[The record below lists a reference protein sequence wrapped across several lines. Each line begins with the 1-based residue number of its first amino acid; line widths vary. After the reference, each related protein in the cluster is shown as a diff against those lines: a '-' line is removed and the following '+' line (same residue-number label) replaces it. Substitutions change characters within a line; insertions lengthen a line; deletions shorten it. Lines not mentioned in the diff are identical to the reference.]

1 MWISRLALQL
11 SVAFI
16 LGGIIFGS
24 GPLIGFGV
32 FFLAATLIA
41 RYWSEHAFDRL
52 TYERILPENRA
63 FEGERL
69 HVTLRLVNDKMLPL
83 PFLEVRDSVPQDSL
97 VGEAHV
103 SMSTSPGYVYL
114 GRTTHLSWYERINW
128 PVELRAPARGYY
140 RIGPCRITTGD
151 MFGFFPNVQEVDT
164 YSPVIIYPR
173 IYTMPELGLPAARPF
188 GERKG
193 RERIFEDPGR
203 IAGIRAYQPGDPM
216 RRIDWKASARMQ
228 SLQSK
233 VYEPSA
239 TMHMLIAL
247 NVNTMEHAW
256 EGFMPETLERLLSVA
271 GSVANHGFETGYAV
285 GLVAN
290 GSFRESDRPMRI
302 PISRSADQLS
312 RVLEALAVI
321 GPMTPSPLEDV
332 IDRESHSFPFG
343 ATLVCV
349 TSRMDDP
356 LAVSLRRVANAGHT
370 VTVLSLSQDEFEAD
384 LGSIPVAYI
393 VAAVR
398 AIEVREGAPDALL
411 SADAPLDKPG
421 SYGQLRTNGG
431 GGQAEANREGR
442 TEQAQGVARD
452 ASRTAGASV
461 PREHELFRR
470 PRDDQ
475 GGEG

>member
-1 MWISRLALQL
+1 MWISRIALQL
-11 SVAFI
+11 SIGFI
-16 LGGIIFGS
+16 FAGIIFGS
-24 GPLIGFGV
+24 GPLIGLGV

-52 TYERILPENRA
+52 SYQRILPENRA
-63 FEGERL
+63 FQGERL
-69 HVTLRLVNDKMLPL
+69 HLTLRLINDKMLPL
-83 PFLEVRDSVPQDSL
+83 PFVEVRDSVPAGSL
-97 VGEAHV
+97 VGESHV
-103 SMSTSPGYVYL
+103 SVSTSPGYVYL

-128 PVELRAPARGYY
+128 PVELQAPARGYY
-140 RIGPCRITTGD
+140 RIGPGRITTGD
-151 MFGFFPNVQEVDT
+151 MFGFFPSVRELDT

-173 IYTMPELGLPAARPF
+173 IYSMPELGLPAARPF

-203 IAGIRAYQPGDPM
+203 IAGIREYQPGDPM
-216 RRIDWKASARMQ
+216 RRIDWKASARLQ
-228 SLQSK
+228 SLQSR

-271 GSVANHGFETGYAV
+271 GSVANHGFESGYAI

-302 PISRSADQLS
+302 PVSRSADQLS

-321 GPMTPSPLEDV
+321 GPMTPSTLEAV
-332 IDRESHSFPFG
+332 IDAEAHSFPYG

-349 TSRMDDP
+349 TSRMDEL
-356 LAVSLRRVANAGHT
+356 LATSLRRVANAGHT
-370 VTVLSLSQDEFEAD
+370 VTVLSLSQDEFDTD

-393 VAAVR
+393 AGALR
-398 AIEVREGAPDALL
+398 AIEARESNAM
-411 SADAPLDKPG
+411 SAGEPNAAANDQPRANGSDQPASPG
-421 SYGQLRTNGG
+421 PQTRRPMP
-431 GGQAEANREGR
+431 EA
-442 TEQAQGVARD
+442 T
-452 ASRTAGASV
+452 V
-461 PREHELFRR
+461 PREHEPFRR
-470 PRDDQ
+470 PETRQ
-475 GGEG
+475 GDGP

>member
-1 MWISRLALQL
+1 MWISRIALQL
-11 SVAFI
+11 SIVFI
-16 LGGIIFGS
+16 LAGIIFGS
-24 GPLIGFGV
+24 GPVIGLGV
-32 FFLAATLIA
+32 FLLIATLAA
-41 RYWSEHAFDRL
+41 RYWSNHAFDRL

-63 FEGERL
+63 FEGEPL
-69 HVTLRLVNDKMLPL
+69 HLRLRLINDKPLPL
-83 PFLEVRDSVPQDSL
+83 PFVEVRDSVPAESL

-128 PVELRAPARGYY
+128 PVELRSPPRGYY
-140 RIGPCRITTGD
+140 RIGPGRITTGD
-151 MFGFFPNVQEVDT
+151 MFGFFPSTREDDSYT
-164 YSPVIIYPR
+164 PVIIYPR

-188 GERKG
+188 GEQKG

-203 IAGIRAYQPGDPM
+203 IAGIRQYQPGDPM

-228 SLQSK
+228 TLQSR

-256 EGFMPETLERLLSVA
+256 EGFLPETLERLLSVA
-271 GSVANHGFETGYAV
+271 GSVANYGFDAGYAV

-321 GPMTPSPLEDV
+321 GPMTPAPLEDV

-349 TSRMDDP
+349 TSRMDEA
-356 LAVSLRRVANAGHT
+356 LAASLRRVSSAGHT
-370 VTVLSLSQDEFEAD
+370 VYVLSLSTDEFDID
-384 LGSIPVAYI
+384 LGPIPVAYI
-393 VAAVR
+393 AAPVR
-398 AIEVREGAPDALL
+398 A
-411 SADAPLDKPG
+411 
-421 SYGQLRTNGG
+421 
-431 GGQAEANREGR
+431 AEASEAGRES
-442 TEQAQGVARD
+442 AA
-452 ASRTAGASV
+452 
-461 PREHELFRR
+461 P
-470 PRDDQ
+470 
-475 GGEG
+475 

>member
-1 MWISRLALQL
+1 MWISRVALQL
-11 SVAFI
+11 SVGFI

-24 GPLIGFGV
+24 GPLIGLGV
-32 FFLAATLIA
+32 FFLLATLVA
-41 RYWSEHAFDRL
+41 RYWSEHALDKL
-52 TYERILPENRA
+52 TYERIIPENRA
-63 FEGERL
+63 FEGEPL
-69 HVTLRLVNDKMLPL
+69 HLTLRLINDKPLPL
-83 PFLEVRDSVPQDSL
+83 PFVEVRDSVPQDSL
-97 VGEAHV
+97 VGETHV
-103 SMSTSPGYVYL
+103 SMSTSPGQVYL

-128 PVELRAPARGYY
+128 PVELKSPPRGYY
-140 RIGPCRITTGD
+140 RIGPGRITTGD
-151 MFGFFPNVQEVDT
+151 MFGFFPNTREDET

-188 GERKG
+188 GEHKG
-193 RERIFEDPGR
+193 RNRIFEDPGR
-203 IAGIRAYQPGDPM
+203 IAGIREYQPGDPM

-228 SLQSK
+228 ALQSK

-256 EGFMPETLERLLSVA
+256 EGFLPDMLERLLSVA

-321 GPMTPSPLEDV
+321 GPMTLSPLEDV

-356 LAVSLRRVANAGHT
+356 LAASLRRVAAAGHT

-384 LGSIPVAYI
+384 LGRIPVAYI
-393 VAAVR
+393 
-398 AIEVREGAPDALL
+398 
-411 SADAPLDKPG
+411 ADAIRAVEAREAAGETSPPGPLSDPTERG
-421 SYGQLRTNGG
+421 RWAGQ
-431 GGQAEANREGR
+431 
-442 TEQAQGVARD
+442 
-452 ASRTAGASV
+452 
-461 PREHELFRR
+461 P
-470 PRDDQ
+470 
-475 GGEG
+475 

>member
-1 MWISRLALQL
+1 MWFSRITLQL
-11 SVAFI
+11 SIGFI
-16 LGGIIFGS
+16 LAGIIFGS
-24 GPLIGFGV
+24 APLIALGV
-32 FFLAATLIA
+32 FLLIATVAA
-41 RYWSEHAFDRL
+41 RYWSNHALDKL
-52 TYERILPENRA
+52 TYERIMPENRA
-63 FEGERL
+63 FEGEHL
-69 HVTLRLVNDKMLPL
+69 HLTLRLINDKPLPL
-83 PFLEVRDSVPQDSL
+83 PFVEVRDSVPLDSL

-103 SMSTSPGYVYL
+103 SLSTSPGYVFL

-128 PVELRAPARGYY
+128 PVELKAPPRGYY
-140 RIGPCRITTGD
+140 RIGPGRITTGD
-151 MFGFFPNVQEVDT
+151 MFGFFPREREEET
-164 YSPVIIYPR
+164 STPVIIYPR
-173 IYTMPELGLPAARPF
+173 IYSMPELGLPAARPF
-188 GERKG
+188 GEQKG

-203 IAGIRAYQPGDPM
+203 IAGIRDYQPGDPM

-228 SLQSK
+228 GLQSK

-256 EGFMPETLERLLSVA
+256 EGFLPETLERLISVA

-290 GSFRESDRPMRI
+290 GSFRESDRPMRM
-302 PISRSADQLS
+302 PIGRSADQLG

-356 LAVSLRRVANAGHT
+356 LAVSLRRVAAAGHT
-370 VTVLSLSQDEFEAD
+370 VTVLSLSQEEFDVD

-393 VAAVR
+393 LNAIR
-398 AIEVREGAPDALL
+398 AIEVREVE
-411 SADAPLDKPG
+411 
-421 SYGQLRTNGG
+421 
-431 GGQAEANREGR
+431 AE
-442 TEQAQGVARD
+442 
-452 ASRTAGASV
+452 
-461 PREHELFRR
+461 
-470 PRDDQ
+470 
-475 GGEG
+475 GGET